1 MKKENVY
8 SVIEDIVNKPE
19 DGIYLN
25 KADVIVKIEAALKS
39 AAKKNDCKGQV
50 KVVFD
55 EEKRA
60 IKMYAYYYIVN
71 EIVPEGPA
79 QFFKG
84 EVVLIKENEED
95 TAPTKKGEVVAYS
108 KKVNT
113 KVATEELNEE
123 TGELERVEKDY
134 PTILL
139 MREKPLEGQIVVAEA
154 QARWGEKATVG
165 KIVKEELKFND
176 FTRTAV
182 HTFAQTFMGGIK
194 ELKRQKIY
202 EHYVELEG
210 KTLEGMVVKA
220 DDNLITFQFDYGN
233 KTEVMPRTQA
243 SKNETFEIGKR
254 IKLYV
259 TKVEK
264 TPKGPKIYLS
274 QSNPEIVKQ
283 LFEENIPEVKDG
295 SVEIVGQA
303 REAGSRTKI
312 SVVSTK
318 AGVDAKGACVGK
330 DGERIK
336 RINDL
341 LGGEKIDIFVWSDD
355 PVQLIAEA
363 LLPAH
368 VFNVTIVDEVGH
380 KAMAIVDDAQYSL
393 AIGTK
398 GQNVTLAA
406 KATGWH
412 IDIKRMSEALQS
424 GIQFTHNVKE
434 IK

>member
-8 SVIEDIVNKPE
+8 NVIDDIVNKPE
-19 DGIYLN
+19 DGIMVN
-25 KADVIVKIEAALKS
+25 REDVVTKIEAALKS

-55 EEKRA
+55 DVKRS

-79 QFFKG
+79 SFFKG
-84 EVVLIKENEED
+84 ETVLINQGEGVE
-95 TAPTKKGEVVAYS
+95 PKKGEVVAYS
-108 KKVNT
+108 KKTTT
-113 KVATEELNEE
+113 KVACEELNEE
-123 TGELERVEKDY
+123 TGEIERVECDY
-134 PTILL
+134 PTETL
-139 MREKPLEGQIVVAEA
+139 MREKPLEGQISVNDA
-154 QARWGEKATVG
+154 QELWGPKATVG
-165 KIVKEELKFND
+165 KIVKEEIKFND

-194 ELKRQKIY
+194 DLKRQKIY
-202 EHYVELEG
+202 EYYAGKEG
-210 KTLEGMVVKA
+210 QTLEGMVVKQ
-220 DDNLITFQFDYGN
+220 DENLITFQFDYGN

-243 SKNETFEIGKR
+243 SKNETFEPGKR

-336 RINDL
+336 RINDI

-368 VFNVTIVDEVGH
+368 VFNVTIIDEVAH